1 MRTIRRASAAR
12 SAVLGVVAMSAVI
25 VSGWTGVDAQSA
37 PKPPQVKSPRLYV
50 FDCGVLVRGE
60 PTGYNLTTAQVG
72 GNTNFSDACFLV
84 VHPRGTLLWDV
95 GIIPDAQITPGGI
108 EIPLGR
114 GSTANKASTTLKSQI
129 SAIGYQPKDITYI
142 AVSHGHADH
151 VANAN
156 DYSAST
162 WLVQRAERDSMFSD
176 QARTQSAFA
185 NYSGL
190 EHNKTVLLDGDHD
203 VFGDGTVMLISTP
216 GHTPGHQSLD
226 KMTPVQKKAAA
237 EYKALRGSDP
247 AGPPWAVLL
256 RVPDLLVPALQI
268 RLHYVNNSVVD
279 QRLTEFAIF
288 IAARQWTN
296 NFEFGAHYAAGVKA
310 GLKPEI
316 IAAVAEG
323 RRPDG
328 MADDEAIVYDVCTEL
343 QHNQSISDPTYAR
356 ALAKFG
362 EAGVVELAGIQGYYT
377 FLAAIMN
384 AARVTLPANGNPML
398 ERFPRLGQGLAAAG
412 K

>member
-1 MRTIRRASAAR
+1 MRAPIHVGVCSAAIIGC
-12 SAVLGVVAMSAVI
+12 ALMTVLA
-25 VSGWTGVDAQSA
+25 TGVHAQDRM
-37 PKPPQVKSPRLYV
+37 PP
-50 FDCGVLVRGE
+50 
-60 PTGYNLTTAQVG
+60 
-72 GNTNFSDACFLV
+72 
-84 VHPRGTLLWDV
+84 
-95 GIIPDAQITPGGI
+95 IPP
-108 EIPLGR
+108 
-114 GSTANKASTTLKSQI
+114 
-129 SAIGYQPKDITYI
+129 
-142 AVSHGHADH
+142 
-151 VANAN
+151 
-156 DYSAST
+156 
-162 WLVQRAERDSMFSD
+162 
-176 QARTQSAFA
+176 
-185 NYSGL
+185 
-190 EHNKTVLLDGDHD
+190 
-203 VFGDGTVMLISTP
+203 
-216 GHTPGHQSLD
+216 D
-226 KMTPVQKKAAA
+226 KMTPAQKKAAA

-384 AARVTLPANGNPML
+384 AARVTLPANGKSLSGNNCL
-398 ERFPRLGQGLAAAG
+398 